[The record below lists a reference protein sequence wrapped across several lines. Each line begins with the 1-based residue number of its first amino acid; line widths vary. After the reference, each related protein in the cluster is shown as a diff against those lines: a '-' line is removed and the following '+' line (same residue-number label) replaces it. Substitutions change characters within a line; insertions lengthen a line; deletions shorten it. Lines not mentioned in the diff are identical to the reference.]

1 MTDETN
7 VPSSGREPGDP
18 VEAARAARAWFA
30 GLLGAYVAEHGSL
43 SLRALE
49 RETRAVGMHQPK
61 STLSDVLGGRST
73 PSWATIEAVVVA
85 AHRYSGSPGKPE
97 LTPWQRRY
105 QRLDDLLAEGRI
117 GQRSA
122 SDALARNQG
131 RTWPRQ
137 FGALPEPAAAFL
149 ERPRLHL
156 PDGPGRFL
164 LTGNGGVGKTQAAAA
179 YARSRLAQRDLDL
192 LIWVNASTRDTV
204 VSGFVEA
211 AAELVGAR
219 PHLRAEEAA
228 TQLPSW
234 LAKARRRWCVV
245 LDDLS
250 SPGDLHGLWP
260 PTTEHG
266 STLITTR
273 RRIDALDRRCTVVEV
288 IPFSPQESLAYLRG
302 VIDPSAGT
310 DAELNAL
317 ADDLGHLPLA
327 LAQVAAYMGNTG
339 RSCREYRDRFVRR
352 DAKLADLVPEEGEG
366 LIEYRRPLSV
376 AWSLSVEASDA
387 LRPQGAARPVMHVLS
402 LLDGTGVPGEL
413 FSTPAVLA
421 LVAGGTAAAAGPGAG
436 PKAAAEDTVHD
447 AVHNLRR
454 YSLLHIDRSS
464 TPADGS
470 GPGALTGGAS
480 VRIHVMTQRAT
491 RDLLSAPERE
501 DAVAAAAQ
509 ALLEGWGIA
518 DPPARLDRELRS
530 NAFALLRQAGPDL
543 LAPAPHEVLFRMGHS
558 LGDSGQATAAL
569 RHFRW
574 LERTVAERFDPDDA
588 ISLGARGHLAWW
600 QAKSGDQAGAAAAF
614 KALAEDQA
622 RLLAPEHPD
631 LLQTRQ
637 SAAVWR
643 GAAGDPAGAAAELRS
658 LYELRIRVMGA
669 AHRDTVSNRN
679 HLANFLAASGDHEGA
694 FALHEEAW
702 QEALERRHPG
712 HRDVLR
718 ARSAA
723 MRHRGELG
731 DIAGALEA
739 LNDLLAVQLED
750 DPDSPDTLATR
761 AGIAEWTA
769 RRGNPRRAAA
779 LLEGVLTDR
788 LRVLGPE
795 HPHTLATRL
804 DVARWLTDAGEYGRA
819 TAELYAL
826 LPEQIEALGADHPS
840 VAATRA
846 ALSRASAQNAAAPTP
861 TDD

>member
-543 LAPAPHEVLFRMGHS
+543 L
-558 LGDSGQATAAL
+558 
-569 RHFRW
+569 
-574 LERTVAERFDPDDA
+574 
-588 ISLGARGHLAWW
+588 
-600 QAKSGDQAGAAAAF
+600 
-614 KALAEDQA
+614 
-622 RLLAPEHPD
+622 
-631 LLQTRQ
+631 QTRQ

-769 RRGNPRRAAA
+769 PRGNPRRAAA

>member
-7 VPSSGREPGDP
+7 VPSSDREPGDP
-18 VEAARAARAWFA
+18 VDAARAARAWFA

-122 SDALARNQG
+122 SDALVRNQG
-131 RTWPRQ
+131 RSWPRQ

-366 LIEYRRPLSV
+366 LIEHRRPLSV

-421 LVAGGTAAAAGPGAG
+421 LVSGGTAAAAGPE
-436 PKAAAEDTVHD
+436 AAAEDTVHD

-454 YSLLHIDRSS
+454 YSLLDIDRSS

-518 DPPARLDRELRS
+518 DAPARLDRELRS

-558 LGDSGQATAAL
+558 LGDSGQAAAAL

-600 QAKSGDQAGAAAAF
+600 QAKSGDQAGAASAF

-718 ARSAA
+718 ARAAA

-846 ALSRASAQNAAAPTP
+846 ALSRASTQNAAAPTP